1 MPGMKISVQNEG
13 FGIILNCAARYAL
26 GRQSYMPGLVVD
38 FITPLLPHVSNHA
51 LYVFDQDIT
60 DQKYCG
66 GYGDPDID
74 EPVWIRFH
82 EAVRAEETHRG
93 MHLYKDWRCTNGA

>member
-26 GRQSYMPGLVVD
+26 GRRSYMPGLVVD
-38 FITPLLPHVSNHA
+38 FITPLLPHASNH
-51 LYVFDQDIT
+51 
-60 DQKYCG
+60 G

-74 EPVWIRFH
+74 EPVWMRFH

-93 MHLYKDWRCTNGA
+93 MHLYKDWRGTNGA